1 LPEPLRL
8 VDPNAAQVE
17 QEGDAGSLPEF
28 LVDEED
34 EEAVGDEDPQ
44 QLDAAE

>member
-1 LPEPLRL
+1 MPEPLRL

-17 QEGDAGSLPEF
+17 QEGTGSLPEF
-28 LVDEED
+28 LVD